1 MTGSRIRAARLAA
14 GLTLRELARRAVV
27 DPGYLSQIETGKRA
41 PSPEILARLGD
52 VLGVELDA
60 PAPLRVALELLT
72 SSAPAA
78 VVVEH
83 RAVHQ
88 LRLLD
93 DEVGGRDSYPIVA
106 DALGKVSDPAV
117 YAEVAQL
124 AGWVAADAR
133 LNGAAVRHYVAGV
146 RAAAESGNRVAGA
159 NCLSSLAYLLAGS
172 ADGVLLARTATQL
185 PGLPATMACLA
196 AERLAW
202 TCARAGDVDA
212 CYKALDAADEA
223 WDRRTD
229 AEPDAAYWLSSP
241 EIEIMRGRCYV
252 ELRKPLRAVPL
263 LEQVTAGY
271 EWSPREAALYLSY
284 LAEAYDQA
292 NEPDAAKATLA
303 RARRLLATV
312 RSDRVAERLK
322 PAHGHVTPAPVG
334 RPAETPG
341 FGF

>member
-14 GLTLRELARRAVV
+14 GISLRELARHAVV
-27 DPGYLSQIETGKRA
+27 DAGYLSQIENGKRA

-52 VLGVELDA
+52 VLRVELAA
-60 PAPLRVALELLT
+60 PEPLRAALELLT
-72 SSAPAA
+72 STEPAA

-106 DALGKVSDPAV
+106 DALGRVRDPAV

-124 AGWVAADAR
+124 AGFVAADAR
-133 LNGAAVRHYVAGV
+133 LNGAAVRHYLAGV
-146 RAAAESGNRVAGA
+146 RAATESGNRVAGA

-202 TCARAGDVDA
+202 TCARTGDVNG
-212 CYKALDAADEA
+212 CYAALDAADEA
-223 WDRRTD
+223 WSRRGD
-229 AEPDAAYWLSSP
+229 NEPDATYWLSQP

-263 LEQVTAGY
+263 LERVTAGY

-284 LAEAYDQA
+284 LAEAYRQA
-292 NEPDAAKATLA
+292 NEPDAAQTTMA

-312 RSDRVAERLK
+312 RSDRVAERLN
-322 PAHGHVTPAPVG
+322 PTPDGA
-334 RPAETPG
+334 
-341 FGF
+341 